1 MPPVSAGA
9 RETQPKEGPWGTGA
23 PASRAGADGGG
34 IVADSSIFDREPD
47 SYGDV
52 VARGAFADTLEVWRE
67 SGRPIPLLFGHN
79 MDDPDYRTG
88 DVTSAEEDERGLCAE
103 AAFDPDS
110 PRRSTPQARPRGARH
125 DAHEHVLACSEEA

>member
-1 MPPVSAGA
+1 MWLRSAG
-9 RETQPKEGPWGTGA
+9 
-23 PASRAGADGGG
+23 
-34 IVADSSIFDREPD
+34 
-47 SYGDV
+47 
-52 VARGAFADTLEVWRE
+52 LEVGGRTAAASSPTPRSSTGSRTATVTSSPGE

-79 MDDPDYRTG
+79 TDDPDYRTG